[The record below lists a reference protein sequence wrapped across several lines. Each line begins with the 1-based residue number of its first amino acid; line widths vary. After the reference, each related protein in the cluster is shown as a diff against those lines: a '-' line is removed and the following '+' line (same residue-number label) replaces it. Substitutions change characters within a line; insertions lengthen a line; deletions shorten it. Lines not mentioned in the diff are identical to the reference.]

1 MSKKTKVSGL
11 VIASVIAGTTIIN
24 PLASAEHITPKHTAE
39 GTITY
44 KEEFDTLD
52 TKKWDVF
59 NRGEDNYYKAY
70 KGFNTKVENGNL
82 VLKTRRHCVSSGEA
96 PTESNISERP
106 CEVGKTPRYTSGRV
120 VNKSSLDG
128 NKSYRLD
135 IRAKLEWNGKK
146 GTQPALWILRN
157 DTSYCQE
164 KPYDNLGEMDLFE
177 AWPDHTRLNEPLDK
191 NPNKRTHSG
200 VFLSCRQ
207 GENDAGEKKSLNKTV
222 QAQTYQEDVFNKWHT
237 WTLIYDKENK
247 TFEYL
252 FDEKPV
258 EIYNYWDT
266 YNTSK
271 PDKNRAGTGSK
282 IDVTKD
288 YGLSEEQLNK
298 ILNHT
303 YMIILN
309 DAVHPDQIAKR
320 EDFPEQRFLI
330 DSVVVRQYDK
340 SPYEKDKPEENP
352 SVTPTDKPKESPS
365 ATPTDKPEENPS
377 ATPTDKPEENPSVT
391 PTSKPSDS
399 SSESPTNTPEDEN
412 NVDNP
417 TSIQT
422 SVSETVQT
430 PVQTPVNTSE
440 PSTPEDSQ
448 NPSTSINIPSD
459 NDNTEDVDDRK
470 VYDPIVREKKES
482 TEKTS
487 SNEPFV
493 KKDQSQTPVQN
504 KVVSPS
510 IQSQQLSPAPVV
522 APPAPVQPVY
532 APKVGPT
539 VDTGGSVH
547 VSWWKNFYN
556 KLVG

>member
-1 MSKKTKVSGL
+1 M
-11 VIASVIAGTTIIN
+11 N

-247 TFEYL
+247 NFEYL

-266 YNTSK
+266 YHTSK

-320 EDFPEQRFLI
+320 ENFPEQRFLI
-330 DSVVVRQYDK
+330 DSVVVREYDK

-352 SVTPTDKPKESPS
+352 S
-365 ATPTDKPEENPS
+365 ATPTDKPADGSSEV
-377 ATPTDKPEENPSVT
+377 PTDKPT
-391 PTSKPSDS
+391 DG
-399 SSESPTNTPEDEN
+399 SSEVPTNTPEDGN

-417 TSIQT
+417 TSTQP
-422 SVSETVQT
+422 SVSETVQV
-430 PVQTPVNTSE
+430 PVNTPVNTSE

-448 NPSTSINIPSD
+448 NPSTSVNIPSD
-459 NDNTEDVDDRK
+459 NNNTEDVDDRK
-470 VYDPIVREKKES
+470 DYDPIVREKKES

-487 SNEPFV
+487 SNEPSV
-493 KKDQSQTPVQN
+493 KKSQSQTPVQN
-504 KVVSPS
+504 KVQSP
-510 IQSQQLSPAPVV
+510 IVQPQQLSPAPVV

-547 VSWWKNFYN
+547 VSWWKDLYN